1 MLLTVKR
8 TEISI
13 CGKTPTRRNSVT
25 SAERLMPMFSPFTQV
40 RRSKNNVVC
49 VMQAMSA
56 SRAGAYINVWRNA
69 SDQQSRKRRT
79 WKGSWDH
86 RKKFQNFKEMSKCMI
101 KILSFNLEMTV
112 ETSLL
117 LNVNF
122 YSKEY
127 FVDFIILGC
136 NMEGFTSLWRRLRR
150 NENNNQK
157 HRLSWKSLVKK

>member
-1 MLLTVKR
+1 
-8 TEISI
+8 
-13 CGKTPTRRNSVT
+13 
-25 SAERLMPMFSPFTQV
+25 
-40 RRSKNNVVC
+40 
-49 VMQAMSA
+49 
-56 SRAGAYINVWRNA
+56 
-69 SDQQSRKRRT
+69 
-79 WKGSWDH
+79 
-86 RKKFQNFKEMSKCMI
+86 MI

>member
-1 MLLTVKR
+1 
-8 TEISI
+8 
-13 CGKTPTRRNSVT
+13 
-25 SAERLMPMFSPFTQV
+25 
-40 RRSKNNVVC
+40 
-49 VMQAMSA
+49 
-56 SRAGAYINVWRNA
+56 
-69 SDQQSRKRRT
+69 
-79 WKGSWDH
+79 
-86 RKKFQNFKEMSKCMI
+86 MI
-101 KILSFNLEMTV
+101 KILSFNLKMTV

-122 YSKEY
+122 YNKEY